1 MEYVTKK
8 IFHWSHLQQLH
19 QLTNIS
25 DNDNQNTDPTLIH
38 SRLKSTRS
46 SWKTCKKHSSNLRK
60 QLLNER
66 AEFFAKKIRS
76 TQEKAVRAI
85 IKAEASRRTFSSIRD
100 ILGNVKSPLTQVVIR
115 PSNLQHDPFI
125 TLTQRSDIEFHIMQR
140 NHKHSLQ
147 AHVTPF
153 LHNPILSASIDP
165 AQNEKFDDI
174 SKGPFVTDQKT
185 LPDCLSPTEHEWVR
199 SLQKIISTDIQ
210 LDLDKKIF

>member
-1 MEYVTKK
+1 
-8 IFHWSHLQQLH
+8 
-19 QLTNIS
+19 
-25 DNDNQNTDPTLIH
+25 
-38 SRLKSTRS
+38 
-46 SWKTCKKHSSNLRK
+46 
-60 QLLNER
+60 
-66 AEFFAKKIRS
+66 
-76 TQEKAVRAI
+76 
-85 IKAEASRRTFSSIRD
+85 
-100 ILGNVKSPLTQVVIR
+100 
-115 PSNLQHDPFI
+115 
-125 TLTQRSDIEFHIMQR
+125 MQR